1 MYKYVIL
8 NGDFMEYDKAV
19 VPISDLAIQRGY
31 GIFDFFRI
39 QDGAFLFSE
48 FYLDRFYRSMKRS
61 GFDFPYYRSDV
72 HNMVISLMQK
82 NEAPNS
88 YIKLIVTGGNSPNG
102 FLPGEKPNFMIIN
115 HEINVWDNNL
125 FSKGANLISDEF
137 MRTFP
142 LVKSTNYFNAV
153 RLAPKMKKY
162 DAVDVLYHHD
172 SKVHET
178 SRANVFMIKNDKIY
192 TPNKKILEGITRK
205 RFIKAAK
212 SEFDLEYKS
221 FSFKKLLKADE
232 VFITST
238 TKDVMPIVRIDK
250 HKIGKGKT
258 GKVCKKLI
266 KLFNRKEYQI

>member
-1 MYKYVIL
+1 ML
-8 NGDFMEYDKAV
+8 NGDFIEYEKAV
-19 VPISDLAIQRGY
+19 VSISDLAIQRGY

-39 QDGAFLFSE
+39 EDGAFLFSE
-48 FYLDRFYRSMKRS
+48 YYLDRFYRSMKRS

-72 HNMVISLMQK
+72 HNMVISLVKK
-82 NEAPNS
+82 NQAPNS

-102 FLPGEKPNFMIIN
+102 FLPGESPNFMIIN
-115 HEINVWDNNL
+115 HEISIWDNKL
-125 FSKGANLISDEF
+125 YSKGANLISDEY
-137 MRTFP
+137 MRPFP

-153 RLAPKMKKY
+153 RLTPKMNKY
-162 DAVDVLYHHD
+162 NAVDVLYHYD
-172 SKVHET
+172 KKVHET
-178 SRANVFMIKNDKIY
+178 SRANVFMVKNDKIF
-192 TPNKKILEGITRK
+192 TPKKEILEGITRK
-205 RFIKAAK
+205 RFIDAVNADFEL
-212 SEFDLEYKS
+212 SYKS
-221 FSFKKLLKADE
+221 FSHKKLLKADE

>member
-1 MYKYVIL
+1 MYKYVML
-8 NGDFMEYDKAV
+8 NGDFIEYDKAV
-19 VPISDLAIQRGY
+19 VSISDLAIQRGY

-39 QDGAFLFSE
+39 DDGAFLFSE
-48 FYLDRFYRSMKRS
+48 YYLDRFYKSMKRS
-61 GFDFPYYRSDV
+61 GFNFPYYREDV
-72 HNMVISLMQK
+72 HNMVVSLVKK

-102 FLPGEKPNFMIIN
+102 FLPGDKPNFMIIN
-115 HEINVWDNNL
+115 HEINVWDNKL
-125 FSKGANLISDEF
+125 FSQGANLISDEF
-137 MRTFP
+137 MRPFP

-162 DAVDVLYHHD
+162 DAVDVLYHFD
-172 SKVHET
+172 KKVHET
-178 SRANVFMIKNDKIY
+178 SRANVFMIKKDKIY
-192 TPNKKILEGITRK
+192 TPKKEILQGITRK
-205 RFIKAAK
+205 RFINAA
-212 SEFDLEYKS
+212 SGEFELSYKS

-238 TKDVMPIVRIDK
+238 TKDVMPIVRIDN
-250 HKIGKGKT
+250 HNIGKGKT